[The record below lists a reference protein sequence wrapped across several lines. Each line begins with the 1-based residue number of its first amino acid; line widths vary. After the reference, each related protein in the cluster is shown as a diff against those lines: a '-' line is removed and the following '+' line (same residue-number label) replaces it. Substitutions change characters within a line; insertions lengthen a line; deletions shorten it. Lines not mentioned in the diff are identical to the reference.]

1 MAHPYTQDHECEPFQ
16 INKSLFAFHPGHRS
30 SSCCSLRLRQIY
42 ANLPDASVFVSF
54 FSLLLFLQIHIDIPR
69 TNPLIPLFQQASVQE
84 VRLPYSTTP
93 PSPPTHSPPPCTHTT
108 SASRVFPM
116 QCQAD
121 PNSSINCWFKSQL
134 ISIMIK
140 GRNRY
145 EHVGC

>member
-1 MAHPYTQDHECEPFQ
+1 MAHPYTRDHECEPFQ

-30 SSCCSLRLRQIY
+30 SSCCSLCLRQIY

-93 PSPPTHSPPPCTHTT
+93 PSPPTHSPPISPHTPPQPAGFFPC
-108 SASRVFPM
+108 SARQIQTV
-116 QCQAD
+116 A
-121 PNSSINCWFKSQL
+121 L
-134 ISIMIK
+134 T
-140 GRNRY
+140 
-145 EHVGC
+145 VGLNHN